1 VLAGAHVLV
10 IENVELLLNSLTR
23 TLAGWGCQVRSA
35 RNMREAIQEAR
46 AQWPDLVVSDHH
58 LGDREPNG
66 IELIQ
71 ALRQQ
76 GQREGRP
83 ALRALLMTGDVSAQ
97 LESLAHD
104 SGVRVL
110 HKPVRPQLLRAS
122 LVELVASPAGSL
134 GSHPG

>member
-1 VLAGAHVLV
+1 
-10 IENVELLLNSLTR
+10 
-23 TLAGWGCQVRSA
+23 
-35 RNMREAIQEAR
+35 MREAVLEAR

-134 GSHPG
+134 GSPPG

>member
-1 VLAGAHVLV
+1 M
-10 IENVELLLNSLTR
+10 TR
-23 TLAGWGCQVRSA
+23 SLAGWGCQVRSA
-35 RNMREAIQEAR
+35 RNLREAVEKAR

-71 ALRQQ
+71 ALRQE

-97 LESLAHD
+97 LESQAHD

-122 LVELVASPAGSL
+122 LGELMASPSGS
-134 GSHPG
+134 PGTQHR